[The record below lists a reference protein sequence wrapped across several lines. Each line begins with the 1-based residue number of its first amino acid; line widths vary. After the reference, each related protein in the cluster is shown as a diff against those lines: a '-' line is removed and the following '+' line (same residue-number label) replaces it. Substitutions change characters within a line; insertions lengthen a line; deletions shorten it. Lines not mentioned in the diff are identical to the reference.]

1 MIKPEL
7 WLIKQ
12 QPLHLFSHF
21 YEITDHIS
29 AIKELQCFID
39 IEYHVCLAELYEL
52 VLSCIYCIVNQPL
65 FVFTL
70 AQNKIYN
77 NKNAKDKK
85 MSTDC
90 LE

>member
-12 QPLHLFSHF
+12 QPLHLFP
-21 YEITDHIS
+21 
-29 AIKELQCFID
+29 KELQCFID
-39 IEYHVCLAELYEL
+39 IEYHLYLAELHEL
-52 VLSCIYCIVNQPL
+52 VLSCIYCAVNQPL
-65 FVFTL
+65 LVFTL

-77 NKNAKDKK
+77 NKNTQGKK
-85 MSTDC
+85 MSTNC